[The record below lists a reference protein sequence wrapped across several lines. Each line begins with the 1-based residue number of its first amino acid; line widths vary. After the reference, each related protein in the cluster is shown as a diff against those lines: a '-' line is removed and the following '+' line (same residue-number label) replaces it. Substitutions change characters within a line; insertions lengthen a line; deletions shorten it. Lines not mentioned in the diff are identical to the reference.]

1 MSTMEHTSAPAD
13 VTVTGVVS
21 TAPVLTRLLPGRI
34 PHVSFHLE
42 TPEAPGVNVHVDGSL
57 AELAHLTIHRHDK
70 VSVVIKRIYRANPHQ
85 ITPDVDAEAFD
96 LESRPHRRRTTRDH
110 PEMRRTLASAH
121 QTTTRSSAQRTRTA
135 CSRST
140 R

>member
-1 MSTMEHTSAPAD
+1 MSTMEHTSLSTD

-21 TAPVLTRLLPGRI
+21 TAPVLTRSLPERT

-57 AELAHLTIHRHDK
+57 AELAHLTIHRHDRI
-70 VSVVIKRIYRANPHQ
+70 SVVVQRIYRLSPNQ

-96 LESRPHRRRTTRDH
+96 LESRPRPTD
-110 PEMRRTLASAH
+110 
-121 QTTTRSSAQRTRTA
+121 RTRP
-135 CSRST
+135 SRNEANGNRCTPSDEAPLT
-140 R
+140 PTESKR